1 MLNCYYTKKTVLK
14 AAFVCVGRRFKY
26 RSDNAIF
33 KMSFLAATVDCLLH
47 GVLLEYYS
55 LNFKANR
62 RRSPDLTEMTSKY
75 ELRNFAYVW

>member
-33 KMSFLAATVDCLLH
+33 KMSFLSATPDFLLH
-47 GVLLEYYS
+47 GNFLEYCR
-55 LNFKANR
+55 LNFKADGR
-62 RRSPDLTEMTSKY
+62 RI
-75 ELRNFAYVW
+75 